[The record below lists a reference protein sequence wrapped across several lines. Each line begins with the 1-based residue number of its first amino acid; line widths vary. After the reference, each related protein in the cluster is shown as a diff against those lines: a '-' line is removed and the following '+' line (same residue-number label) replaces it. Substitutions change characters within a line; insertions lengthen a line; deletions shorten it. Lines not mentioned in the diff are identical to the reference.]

1 MKKKEQDEHGTGYNT
16 GSQSARR
23 RRDRS
28 SLLCVKHVPYHALNS
43 GRSRRANMIPAQ
55 QSFTLRFEGQVHVG
69 TTLSGVSFQS
79 KSSRLTMWTRVT
91 VSLMCSDMGTCSK
104 ITNMSSFSFLMSV
117 HCAINAI

>member
-1 MKKKEQDEHGTGYNT
+1 MKKKKQDEHGTGCNT

-69 TTLSGVSFQS
+69 TTLSSVSLNKKPF
-79 KSSRLTMWTRVT
+79 KFTMWTRIT
-91 VSLMCSDMGTCSK
+91 VSFMCCCMGTCSE
-104 ITNMSSFSFLMSV
+104 IINTLSSSCLMSV
-117 HCAINAI
+117 QCGINAI